1 MLITELGYFALL
13 AAFVLAIL
21 QVVLPTLGI
30 YRNEP
35 AWQRLAPSLA
45 WAQFVAMMLSF
56 TALMAGFYYNDFSLV
71 YVAQHSNTLLPWY
84 YRLSATWGGHEGSLL
99 LWMTIMATWCAL
111 VSYFSRGL
119 PLSMRARVLVIL
131 SVVQLMML
139 AMLIFTSS
147 PFERTL
153 PNLPVDGADLNP
165 VLQDPGLIIHPPM
178 LYMGY
183 VGMVVPFAFCMAA
196 LWAGR
201 LDAVWTRW
209 SRPWTQ
215 AAWGFLTLG
224 IALGSWWAYYELG
237 WGGWWFWDPVENASL
252 MPWLAGTAL
261 LHSLS
266 VTEQRGVFKAW
277 TIMLAI
283 FTFAL
288 SLLGTFLVR
297 SGVITSVHSFAA
309 DPTRGLAIL
318 VILGVVIGGGL
329 LMFAL
334 RGWRLTVE
342 SQYQLISRETF
353 LVINNVIILIATLV
367 VLLGTLY
374 PIIADAFSLGQVS
387 VGPPYFNALFVPLTW
402 LLLLAM
408 GMGSNIRWK
417 KDKRPLLG
425 VALTIAV
432 SSAVLA
438 AIITYFVHPTDML
451 NIAVS
456 IALSLWVLGW
466 MLVDIKDKTKNAS
479 NRLVGLT
486 KLKSSYWGMQTA
498 HVGVLIV
505 AIGVAVTSGTSIEKD
520 VALAQGDKLHVQ
532 GYDFEIAGFR
542 EVKGSNFDATEAEVL
557 VSQDGKAV
565 TTLRPQKRTYIVSMM
580 PMTEAAIDAKL
591 SRDIYVALGEPIS
604 DGSNEWAVRI
614 YVKPLVRWLWFGA
627 IIMALGALLAM
638 LDRRYRLK
646 PKRRTGLPVTV
657 STASTTVVPN
667 AANAAVASTTTVA
680 SDASVDASRGER

>member
-13 AAFVLAIL
+13 AALVLAML

-417 KDKRPLLG
+417 RDKRPLLG
-425 VALTIAV
+425 VALMIAV

-438 AIITYFVHPTDML
+438 AIITYFVHPMDMF
-451 NIAVS
+451 NIAVT

-498 HVGVLIV
+498 HIGVLVV

-532 GYDFEIAGFR
+532 GYDFEIASFR

-557 VSQDGKAV
+557 VSKDGKAV

-580 PMTEAAIDAKL
+580 PMPEAAIDAKL
-591 SRDIYVALGEPIS
+591 SRVIYVALGEPIN

-646 PKRRTGLPVTV
+646 PKRRNGLPMTV
-657 STASTTVVPN
+657 STQAAPIAPTATVESATPV
-667 AANAAVASTTTVA
+667 V
-680 SDASVDASRGER
+680 SDASVGER

>member
-13 AAFVLAIL
+13 VAFVLAIL
-21 QVVLPTLGI
+21 QVVLPTWGI
-30 YRNEP
+30 SKHNV
-35 AWQRLAPSLA
+35 ALQRLAPSLA
-45 WAQFVAMMLSF
+45 WAQFAMMMFSF
-56 TALMAGFYYNDFSLV
+56 LALMAGFYYNDFSLE
-71 YVAQHSNTLLPWY
+71 YVTQHSNSLLPWY

-99 LWMTIMATWCAL
+99 LWMTILATWAAL
-111 VSYFSRGL
+111 VSFFSHGL
-119 PLSMRARVLVIL
+119 PLAMRARVLVIMAG
-131 SVVQLMML
+131 VQTMML

-153 PNLPVDGADLNP
+153 PFLMVDGVDLNP

-261 LHSLS
+261 LHSLA
-266 VTEQRGVFKAW
+266 VTEKRGVFKAW

-318 VILGVVIGGGL
+318 VILAIVIGGGL
-329 LMFAL
+329 IMFAL

-342 SQYQLISRETF
+342 SQYRAISRESF
-353 LVINNVIILIATLV
+353 LVINNAIILVATLV

-374 PIIADAFSLGQVS
+374 PIIADAFNLGEVS
-387 VGPPYFNALFVPLTW
+387 VGAPYFNALFVPLTW
-402 LLLLAM
+402 LLMLAM

-417 KDKRPLLG
+417 KDSRPLLG
-425 VALTIAV
+425 PALIIAI
-432 SSAVLA
+432 SSAVLG
-438 AIITYFVHPTDML
+438 AIIAYFVHPVAMF
-451 NIAVS
+451 NIAVTV
-456 IALSLWVLGW
+456 ALSLWVLAW
-466 MLVDIKDKTKNAS
+466 MVVDIRDKTKNAKT
-479 NRLVGLT
+479 RLAGMRR
-486 KLKSSYWGMQTA
+486 LKSSYWGMQTA
-498 HVGVLIV
+498 HIGVLIA
-505 AIGVAVTSGTSIEKD
+505 AIGIAFTSSMSIETD
-520 VALAQGDKLHVQ
+520 VAMGVGDSVNVQ
-532 GYDFEIAGFR
+532 GYDFEIESFK
-542 EVKGSNFDATEAEVL
+542 EVKASNYDATEAQVL
-557 VSQDGKAV
+557 VSKDGQFI
-565 TTLRPQKRTYIVSMM
+565 TTLRPQKRNYVVSMM
-580 PMTEAAIDAKL
+580 PMTEAAIDDRL
-591 SRDIYVALGEPIS
+591 SRDLYVALGEPIAE
-604 DGSNEWAVRI
+604 DSNQWAVRI
-614 YVKPLVRWLWFGA
+614 YVKPLIRWIW
-627 IIMALGALLAM
+627 LGALIMVFGVVLSM
-638 LDRRYRLK
+638 FDRRYRFEPKKRSKIIEDDLDYGIYEDSLQYGSK
-646 PKRRTGLPVTV
+646 PITL
-657 STASTTVVPN
+657 
-667 AANAAVASTTTVA
+667 
-680 SDASVDASRGER
+680 VDANQPVKEH

>member
-21 QVVLPTLGI
+21 QVVLPTIGVM
-30 YRNEP
+30 NNHV

-45 WAQFVAMMLSF
+45 WAQFAAMIVSF
-56 TALMAGFYYNDFSLV
+56 GALMAGFYFNDFSLV
-71 YVAQHSNTLLPWY
+71 YVTQHSNTLLPWY
-84 YRLSATWGGHEGSLL
+84 YKLSATWGGHEGSLL

-131 SVVQLMML
+131 AGVQMMML

-147 PFERTL
+147 PFDRTL

-165 VLQDPGLIIHPPM
+165 VLQDFGLIIHPPM

-196 LWAGR
+196 LWEGR

-209 SRPWTQ
+209 SRPWAL
-215 AAWGFLTLG
+215 AAWGFLTIG

-252 MPWLAGTAL
+252 MPWLAGLAL
-261 LHSLS
+261 LHSLA
-266 VTEQRGVFKAW
+266 VTEKRGVFKAW

-283 FTFAL
+283 FAFAL

-309 DPTRGLAIL
+309 DPTRGLVIL
-318 VILGVVIGGGL
+318 VILGIIVGGGL
-329 LMFAL
+329 LMFAI

-342 SQYQLISRETF
+342 SQYQLVSRESF

-374 PIIADAFSLGQVS
+374 PIIADSFNLGQVS

-402 LLLLAM
+402 LLLIAM

-417 KDKRPLLG
+417 KDSRPLLG
-425 VALTIAV
+425 AGMVIAV
-432 SSAVLA
+432 SSLVLA
-438 AIITYFVHPTDML
+438 AIIAYFVSPSDML
-451 NIAVS
+451 NIGVTLAVS
-456 IALSLWVLGW
+456 FWVLFW
-466 MLVDIKDKTKNAS
+466 MVVDFKDKTKNAPS
-479 NRLVGLT
+479 FFKGLGQLRL
-486 KLKSSYWGMQTA
+486 SYWGQQTA
-498 HVGVLIV
+498 HIGVIIAV
-505 AIGVAVTSGTSIEKD
+505 IGVAFTSTLSIERD
-520 VALAQGDKLHVQ
+520 VALGENDTVHVQ
-532 GYDFEIAGFR
+532 GYDFEVKDFH
-542 EVKGSNFDATEAEVL
+542 EVRDSNFDRMQAQVEVTK
-557 VSQDGKAV
+557 DGQKV
-565 TTLRPQKRTYIVSMM
+565 TTLYPEKRTYVISMM
-580 PMTEAAIDAKL
+580 PMTEAAIDASL
-591 SRDIYVALGEPIS
+591 MRDVYVALGEPIAE
-604 DGSNEWAVRI
+604 DSNKWAVRI
-614 YVKPLVRWLWFGA
+614 YVKPLIRWIWLGA
-627 IIMALGALLAM
+627 IIMALGGLLSM
-638 LDRRYRLK
+638 LDSRYRIK
-646 PKRRTGLPVTV
+646 KTKT
-657 STASTTVVPN
+657 SAQI
-667 AANAAVASTTTVA
+667 AANKAGFITEAEI
-680 SDASVDASRGER
+680 GEK

>member
-21 QVVLPTLGI
+21 QVVLPTIGVMRHQI
-30 YRNEP
+30 

-45 WAQFVAMMLSF
+45 WAQFAAMLISF
-56 TALMAGFYYNDFSLV
+56 AALMAGFYYNDFSLV

-84 YRLSATWGGHEGSLL
+84 YKLSATWGGHEGSLL

-131 SVVQLMML
+131 AAVQMMML

-147 PFERTL
+147 PFNRTL
-153 PNLPVDGADLNP
+153 PNIPVDGADLNP
-165 VLQDPGLIIHPPM
+165 VLQDFGLIIHPPM

-196 LWAGR
+196 LWEGR

-209 SRPWTQ
+209 SRPWAL
-215 AAWGFLTLG
+215 AAWGFLTIG

-261 LHSLS
+261 LHSLA
-266 VTEQRGVFKAW
+266 VTEKRGVFKAW

-283 FTFAL
+283 FSFAL

-309 DPTRGLAIL
+309 DPTRGLVIL
-318 VILGVVIGGGL
+318 VILGIIVGGGL
-329 LMFAL
+329 LMFAV

-342 SQYQLISRETF
+342 SQYQLISRESF

-425 VALTIAV
+425 VGMVIAA
-432 SSAVLA
+432 SSLVLA
-438 AIITYFVHPTDML
+438 AIIAYFVHPSSML
-451 NIAVS
+451 NIGVTLAVS
-456 IALSLWVLGW
+456 FWVLLW
-466 MLVDIKDKTKNAS
+466 MIIDFRDKTKNAS
-479 NRLVGLT
+479 SMVSGLRQLRL
-486 KLKSSYWGMQTA
+486 SYWGQQTA
-498 HVGVLIV
+498 HIGVLIA
-505 AIGVAVTSGTSIEKD
+505 AIGVAFTSSLSIERD
-520 VALAQGDKLHVQ
+520 VALGPNDTVHVQ
-532 GYDFEIAGFR
+532 GYDFTVKDFR
-542 EVKGSNFDATEAEVL
+542 EVKGSNFDSIQAQV
-557 VSQDGKAV
+557 AV
-565 TTLRPQKRTYIVSMM
+565 TKDGRDVTVLYPEKRTYIISMM
-580 PMTEAAIDAKL
+580 PMTEAAIDASL
-591 SRDIYVALGEPIS
+591 MRDLYVALGEPIAE
-604 DGSNEWAVRI
+604 GSNQWAVRI
-614 YVKPLVRWLWFGA
+614 YVKPLIRWIWLGS
-627 IIMALGALLAM
+627 IIMALGALISM
-638 LDRRYRLK
+638 LDNRYRIK
-646 PKRRTGLPVTV
+646 KVKASHKVADTV
-657 STASTTVVPN
+657 NSTAVPATTL
-667 AANAAVASTTTVA
+667 
-680 SDASVDASRGER
+680 GEK

>member
-13 AAFVLAIL
+13 VAFVLAIL
-21 QVVLPTLGI
+21 QVVLPTRGI
-30 YRNEP
+30 VKHNV
-35 AWQRLAPSLA
+35 ALHRLAPSLA
-45 WAQFVAMMLSF
+45 WAQFAMMMFSF
-56 TALMAGFYYNDFSLV
+56 LALVAGFYYNDFSLE
-71 YVAQHSNTLLPWY
+71 YVTQHSNSLLPWY
-84 YRLSATWGGHEGSLL
+84 YRVSATWGGHEGSLL
-99 LWMTIMATWCAL
+99 LWMTILATWAAL
-111 VSYFSRGL
+111 VSFFSRGL
-119 PLSMRARVLVIL
+119 PLSMRARVLVIMAG
-131 SVVQLMML
+131 VQTMML

-153 PNLPVDGADLNP
+153 PLLMVDGVDLNP

-261 LHSLS
+261 LHSLA
-266 VTEQRGVFKAW
+266 VTEKRGVFKAW

-318 VILGVVIGGGL
+318 LILAIVIGGGL
-329 LMFAL
+329 VMFAL

-342 SQYQLISRETF
+342 SQYRAISRESF
-353 LVINNVIILIATLV
+353 LVINNAIILVATLV

-374 PIIADAFSLGQVS
+374 PIIADAFNLGEVS
-387 VGPPYFNALFVPLTW
+387 VGAPYFNALFVPLTW
-402 LLLLAM
+402 LLMLAM

-417 KDKRPLLG
+417 KDSRPLLG
-425 VALTIAV
+425 PALVIAV
-432 SSAVLA
+432 SSAVLG
-438 AIITYFVHPTDML
+438 AIISYFVHPVAML
-451 NIAVS
+451 NIAVT
-456 IALSLWVLGW
+456 IALSLWILAW
-466 MLVDIKDKTKNAS
+466 MVIDIRDKTKNAKT
-479 NRLVGLT
+479 RLTGIT

-498 HVGVLIV
+498 HLGVIIA
-505 AIGVAVTSGTSIEKD
+505 AIGIAFTSSMSIETD
-520 VALAQGDKLHVQ
+520 VAMGIGDSVNVQ
-532 GYDFEIAGFR
+532 GYDFEIASFK
-542 EVKGSNFDATEAEVL
+542 EVTASNYDATEAQVL
-557 VSQDGKAV
+557 VSKDGQLV
-565 TTLRPQKRTYIVSMM
+565 TTLRPQKRTYVVSMM
-580 PMTEAAIDAKL
+580 PMTEAAIDDRL
-591 SRDIYVALGEPIS
+591 SRDLYVALGEPIS
-604 DGSNEWAVRI
+604 EDSNQWAVRI
-614 YVKPLVRWLWFGA
+614 YVKPLIRWIWLGA
-627 IIMALGALLAM
+627 IIMVLGVVLSM
-638 LDRRYRLK
+638 FDRRYRFK
-646 PKRRTGLPVTV
+646 PKKSSKSAEDSLDYATYEDSLQTSLQYNSDLVEPII
-657 STASTTVVPN
+657 N
-667 AANAAVASTTTVA
+667 ANQPIK
-680 SDASVDASRGER
+680 ER

>member
-21 QVVLPTLGI
+21 QVVLPTIGVM
-30 YRNEP
+30 RQQV

-45 WAQFVAMMLSF
+45 WAQFAAMIVSF
-56 TALMAGFYYNDFSLV
+56 GALMAGFYYNDFSLV
-71 YVAQHSNTLLPWY
+71 YVSQHSNTLLPWY
-84 YRLSATWGGHEGSLL
+84 YKLSATWGGHEGSLL

-131 SVVQLMML
+131 AGVQLMML

-165 VLQDPGLIIHPPM
+165 VLQDFGLIIHPPM

-196 LWAGR
+196 LWEGR

-209 SRPWTQ
+209 SRPWAL
-215 AAWGFLTLG
+215 AAWGFLTVG

-252 MPWLAGTAL
+252 MPWLAGLAL
-261 LHSLS
+261 IHSLA
-266 VTEQRGVFKAW
+266 VTEKRGVFKAW

-283 FTFAL
+283 FAFAL

-309 DPTRGLAIL
+309 DPTRGLVIL
-318 VILGVVIGGGL
+318 VILGVIIGGGL
-329 LMFAL
+329 LMFAV

-342 SQYQLISRETF
+342 SQYQLVSRESF
-353 LVINNVIILIATLV
+353 LVINNAIILISTLV

-374 PIIADAFSLGQVS
+374 PIIADAFGLGQVS

-402 LLLLAM
+402 LSLLAM

-417 KDKRPLLG
+417 KDSRPLLG
-425 VALTIAV
+425 IGMVIAV
-432 SSAVLA
+432 SSLILA
-438 AIITYFVHPTDML
+438 AVIAYFAHPSSML
-451 NIAVS
+451 NIGVTLAVS
-456 IALSLWVLGW
+456 FWVLLW
-466 MLVDIKDKTKNAS
+466 MVVDFRDKTKNAPS
-479 NRLVGLT
+479 LINGLKQLRL
-486 KLKSSYWGMQTA
+486 SYWGQQTA
-498 HVGVLIV
+498 HIGVLIAV
-505 AIGVAVTSGTSIEKD
+505 IGVAFTTSLSIERD
-520 VALAQGDKLHVQ
+520 VAMSQGDTVNVQ
-532 GYDFEIAGFR
+532 GYDFTVTGFSEIKA
-542 EVKGSNFDATEAEVL
+542 SNFDATQAQVVVSKNGREV
-557 VSQDGKAV
+557 A
-565 TTLRPQKRTYIVSMM
+565 TLAPEKRTYIISTM
-580 PMTEAAIDAKL
+580 PTTEAAIDASL
-591 SRDIYVALGEPIS
+591 MRDLYVALGEPIAE
-604 DGSNEWAVRI
+604 GSSEWALRI
-614 YVKPLVRWLWFGA
+614 YVKPLIRWIWLGA
-627 IIMALGALLAM
+627 IIMALGGLLSM
-638 LDRRYRLK
+638 LDKRYRIKK
-646 PKRRTGLPVTV
+646 PKHIVLDD
-657 STASTTVVPN
+657 N
-667 AANAAVASTTTVA
+667 QLM
-680 SDASVDASRGER
+680 VDAKRLMEGKSND